1 MSSRWS
7 SSSFSFLER
16 KEVVVCNFY
25 CWMMIM
31 RGWGDV
37 VVIILIIGLVFGMFW
52 IGDGT
57 KPMDGSKGAE
67 MRSIGR

>member
-1 MSSRWS
+1 
-7 SSSFSFLER
+7 
-16 KEVVVCNFY
+16 
-25 CWMMIM
+25 MMIM